1 MTLGVELK
9 TAVTL
14 ISAKLGCNISF
25 SMLRFQPALE
35 LDQPSLLHH
44 LQIMIII
51 KNNRYNVGMYIFV
64 QTVVHTEIVLSS

>member
-14 ISAKLGCNISF
+14 ISAKLGCYISF

-35 LDQPSLLHH
+35 LDQPFLLHH

-51 KNNRYNVGMYIFV
+51 NNNRYNVGMYIFV
-64 QTVVHTEIVLSS
+64 QTVMHTEIVLSS